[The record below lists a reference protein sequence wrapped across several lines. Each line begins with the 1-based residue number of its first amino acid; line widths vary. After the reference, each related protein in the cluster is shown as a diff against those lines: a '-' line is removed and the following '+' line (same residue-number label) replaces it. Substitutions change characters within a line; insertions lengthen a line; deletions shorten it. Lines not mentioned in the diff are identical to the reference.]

1 MRANVGRDWRRWLL
15 PLAICVLTVIGSM
28 TVAVTSPRVAYAAPQ
43 GSINDG
49 TVTFNDASDVCGDP
63 GAGIYTVPSNAQVLQ
78 VVAVGGA
85 GQDGASDGGSSGSG
99 GHGGQVTAY
108 IEVSPTQTQLGVQ
121 VGSSTGNVPTTPL
134 GQGGKD
140 SGENTFGG
148 GASGVSTDCKTSWP
162 VVAGGGGAGGD
173 GNVSISGGQGGDGC
187 ATAVNAP
194 AGVSCAASSGGG
206 DNKVLSCGGAHGGN
220 PGSDAAGG
228 SGGGGGS
235 CLGVGSGSGGGT
247 GSFMQGGDGGANHGV
262 GTDGGAGGG
271 GYYGGGGGGGG
282 TEFGAGG
289 GGGGGDSYVSPTFDL
304 AGFLGSATP
313 QIQPASGKS
322 TTGSVTITPIVIST
336 TADGAA
342 ASTSDTSVTLT
353 AHAFVSSPS
362 PAPGPVNNGKI
373 EFSVNGTFYYGPVD
387 SSGTATVT
395 VPLSGLTAG
404 TYTYGTVY
412 NLPDGDTI
420 LSSQNTGTLFV
431 TAPGVSVTGINSAT
445 ANNSSATA
453 STGTPSGGGQPDISA
468 TVTGT
473 GTITVADYSADPV
486 STALP
491 TGGSYFDVHAT
502 TGSSFTSATIV
513 RCNVGTSTTAY
524 WWNGSSWAAAAP
536 QSYDPSTGCITVGPL
551 DSSSTSPTTAQ
562 LNGTPL
568 GVTPTPTTVTV
579 SPETVKYSQTTPL
592 SATVAVSSPYQ
603 AVSTASIAGTVDF
616 TLGAIDLG
624 SVSVSSAVGASSV
637 TANLIASPAILQTPS
652 STAYTI
658 TATFTPSSGSY
669 YDGSSG
675 TGALTVI
682 HDDSAL
688 TYTGP
693 VVIANGQPA
702 TLSATMTAN
711 GGAAQVSGRTLTFT
725 LGSGGSAQQCTAAT
739 TSSGVGTC
747 TIPKVNQPVGP
758 GSVSVSFAGDA
769 DYLPSSASASAMYY
783 SYASAWRVRRRRPER
798 RHGHAADNQHGSLG
812 DLLEPGV
819 GNSQRAERRPSA
831 HVLQGVRDEPD
842 GAQRRQHLDGDARQ
856 LVAATEATAAGLPG
870 GHRRKQGHA
879 AGLED
884 HGQRGP
890 RSGAAHYQRPQRH
903 RLRSGRGDGRRHG
916 VVIPCGGATP
926 RTHPAPDPDES
937 GKPNILSSAIPYSS
951 QMAARRASSASTPG
965 MISMIQANPTQ
976 AADAWPRSG
985 PPRAGPG

>member
-1 MRANVGRDWRRWLL
+1 MRANVGRNWRRWLV
-15 PLAICVLTVIGSM
+15 PLEICVLTVIGLMS
-28 TVAVTSPRVAYAAPQ
+28 VAVTSSPVAYAAPQ
-43 GSINDG
+43 ASIDAP
-49 TVTFNDASDVCGDP
+49 VTFNDASDICGQA
-63 GAGIYTVPSNAQVLQ
+63 AGTYSLPSNAQVLE

-85 GQDGASDGGSSGSG
+85 GQDGQSQGGTAGSG

-108 IEVSPTQTQLGVQ
+108 IEVSPQQTQLGVQ
-121 VGSSTGNVPTTPL
+121 VGSAGQFTPTTPL
-134 GQGGKD
+134 GYGGKD
-140 SGENTFGG
+140 SGPNANIYGG

-206 DNKVLSCGGAHGGN
+206 DNQVLSCGGAHGGN

-235 CLGVGSGSGGGT
+235 CLGVGSGSSGGT
-247 GSFMQGGDGGANHGV
+247 GSFMQGGDGGASHGV
-262 GTDGGAGGG
+262 GTNGGAGGG

-289 GGGGGDSYVSPTFDL
+289 GGGGGDSYVSPIFDL

-313 QIQPASGKS
+313 QIEPASGKS
-322 TTGSVTITPIVIST
+322 QTGSVTITPIVIGT
-336 TADGAA
+336 TADGAT

-353 AHAFVSSPS
+353 AHAVVTSPS
-362 PAPGPVNNGKI
+362 PAPGTISDGKI
-373 EFSVNGTFYYGPVD
+373 EFSVNGSVYYAPVD

-395 VPLSGLTAG
+395 VPLTGFTAG
-404 TYTYGTVY
+404 TYTYGTGY
-412 NLPDGDTI
+412 NLPNGDTI
-420 LSSQNTGTLFV
+420 LSSENTGTLFV
-431 TAPGVSVTGINSAT
+431 TASGVSVGDINSAT
-445 ANNSSATA
+445 ASNSTATA
-453 STGTPSGGGQPDISA
+453 TSGTPSGGGQPDISA

-473 GTITVADYSADPV
+473 GTVTVADYSADPV

-491 TGGSYFDVHAT
+491 TGGSYFDVYAT
-502 TGSSFTSATIV
+502 SGSSFTSATIV

-524 WWNGSSWAAAAP
+524 WWNGSSWAAASP
-536 QSYDPSTGCITVGPL
+536 QSYDASTGCITVGPL

-562 LNGTPL
+562 LNGTPF

-592 SATVAVSSPYQ
+592 SATVAVSSPYH

-616 TLGAIDLG
+616 TLGTIDLG
-624 SVSVSSAVGASSV
+624 SVSVSSTAGASSV
-637 TANLIASPAILQTPS
+637 TASLAASPAILQAPS

-682 HDDSAL
+682 HDNSAL

-711 GGAAQVSGRTLTFT
+711 SGAAQISGRTLTFT
-725 LGSGGSAQQCTAAT
+725 LGSGGSAQQCTAT

-758 GSVSVSFAGDA
+758 SSVSVSFAGDA

-783 SYASAWRVRRRRPER
+783 SYASTGGFVVGDQSVGTVTPQTISTGPSVTFWSSAWATANALSGGVAPTSFKGYETSLTVPSV
-798 RHGHAADNQHGSLG
+798 GGTWTVTSGNSSQPPKPPLPAYIGVIVASKVTQPGSRITGNVVHVVVLHITSAPNG
-812 DLLEPGV
+812 TGSVAGV
-819 GNSQRAERRPSA
+819 GT
-831 HVLQGVRDEPD
+831 VV
-842 GAQRRQHLDGDARQ
+842 
-856 LVAATEATAAGLPG
+856 ATA
-870 GHRRKQGHA
+870 
-879 AGLED
+879 
-884 HGQRGP
+884 
-890 RSGAAHYQRPQRH
+890 S
-903 RLRSGRGDGRRHG
+903 
-916 VVIPCGGATP
+916 
-926 RTHPAPDPDES
+926 
-937 GKPNILSSAIPYSS
+937 
-951 QMAARRASSASTPG
+951 
-965 MISMIQANPTQ
+965 
-976 AADAWPRSG
+976 
-985 PPRAGPG
+985 